1 MYTTFTDVFSFGV
14 TLVELVNARLP
25 YSSLYLTPIQVAM
38 AVSDQG
44 LRPPIEP
51 HVSIPPGLR
60 NLISMCLEEDPILR
74 PSFVSIVRRLRDII
88 DEVTALEAAA
98 ALAQAGTLFGRMQ
111 GAFAG
116 AVDTARLHAVQQST
130 KPMFGFMRRR

>member
-1 MYTTFTDVFSFGV
+1 MHLLSAFLLIVSPEYVRLDV
-14 TLVELVNARLP
+14 LARC
-25 YSSLYLTPIQVAM
+25 SL
-38 AVSDQG
+38 
-44 LRPPIEP
+44 
-51 HVSIPPGLR
+51 
-60 NLISMCLEEDPILR
+60 
-74 PSFVSIVRRLRDII
+74 FSIVRRLCDIF

-116 AVDTARLHAVQQST
+116 AVDTARLHADQQST